1 MKKNGILTLLF
12 ALIPGAGE
20 MYQGYMKRGLSLIT
34 MFCLPAALGAM
45 TQIEVLYIGLPI
57 VYMYSFFDT
66 FNLRAQI
73 GMGTAPEDDYLVHFD
88 PHDKRLAQLLA
99 DSHKLLG
106 WALIAFGAL
115 VGYQNI
121 LMNTLGDLLWRWGK
135 TSPVFRALY
144 LVMDQL
150 PEVVVCVALIV
161 CGIWLVKG
169 SVPFG
174 LCRITMKD
182 FIRTAQ
188 TPPPAD
194 AAEEEVTEYQ
204 PQEHKKVNVQAILNS
219 IGHRDAEADGEPEDT
234 KEDDDGAE
242 QN

>member
-45 TQIEVLYIGLPI
+45 TRIEVLYIGLPI

-73 GMGTAPEDDYLVHFD
+73 GMGTAPEDDYLVHMD
-88 PHDKRLAQLLA
+88 LHDKRLVQFLA

-161 CGIWLVKG
+161 CGIWLV
-169 SVPFG
+169 
-174 LCRITMKD
+174 
-182 FIRTAQ
+182 
-188 TPPPAD
+188 
-194 AAEEEVTEYQ
+194 
-204 PQEHKKVNVQAILNS
+204 
-219 IGHRDAEADGEPEDT
+219 
-234 KEDDDGAE
+234 
-242 QN
+242 

>member
-45 TQIEVLYIGLPI
+45 TRIEVLYIGLPI

-73 GMGTAPEDDYLVHFD
+73 GMGTAPEDDYLVHMD
-88 PHDKRLAQLLA
+88 LHDKRLAQFLA

-135 TSPVFRALY
+135 ESPIFRALY

-150 PEVVVCVALIV
+150 PEVLVCVVLIV

-169 SVPFG
+169 P
-174 LCRITMKD
+174 
-182 FIRTAQ
+182 RTAKKSAPK
-188 TPPPAD
+188 TES
-194 AAEEEVTEYQ
+194 AEEDFTEYQ
-204 PQEHKKVNVQAILNS
+204 PAPKKVNVQAILNS
-219 IGHRDAEADGEPEDT
+219 INRRSA
-234 KEDDDGAE
+234 EDDEAAAGEMETGDTTEGNDGIE
-242 QN
+242 

>member
-45 TQIEVLYIGLPI
+45 TQIQVLYIGLPI

-135 TSPVFRALY
+135 ENPIFRALY

-150 PEVVVCVALIV
+150 PEVLVCVVLIV

-169 SVPFG
+169 P
-174 LCRITMKD
+174 
-182 FIRTAQ
+182 RTAKKSAPK
-188 TPPPAD
+188 TES
-194 AAEEEVTEYQ
+194 AEEDFTEYQ
-204 PQEHKKVNVQAILNS
+204 PAPKKVNVQAILNS
-219 IGHRDAEADGEPEDT
+219 INRRSAEDDEAAAGEMETGDT
-234 KEDDDGAE
+234 TEDDDGIE
-242 QN
+242 

>member
-12 ALIPGAGE
+12 AFIPGAGQ

-73 GMGTAPEDDYLVHFD
+73 IAENAPADDYLVHINWK
-88 PHDKRLAQLLA
+88 DKRMQDFMM

-135 TSPVFRALY
+135 TSPVFRAFY

-169 SVPFG
+169 PHPAKKPDASKDVPEDA
-174 LCRITMKD
+174 D
-182 FIRTAQ
+182 FCEYHADEAAQ
-188 TPPPAD
+188 PENAPLLSGPVVN
-194 AAEEEVTEYQ
+194 ENEVT
-204 PQEHKKVNVQAILNS
+204 
-219 IGHRDAEADGEPEDT
+219 
-234 KEDDDGAE
+234 DDDFDHE
-242 QN
+242 HDE

>member
-34 MFCLPAALGAM
+34 MFCLSVTLGAM
-45 TQIEVLYIGLPI
+45 TQIEVFYIGLPI

-73 GMGTAPEDDYLVHFD
+73 GMGTATEDDYLVHFD

-135 TSPVFRALY
+135 TSPVFRAFY

-169 SVPFG
+169 P
-174 LCRITMKD
+174 
-182 FIRTAQ
+182 RTAKKPQ
-188 TPPPAD
+188 PAD
-194 AAEEEVTEYQ
+194 AAEEEFTEYQ

-219 IGHRDAEADGEPEDT
+219 IGHLGGEPEDT
-234 KEDDDGAE
+234 KEDDDGTE

>member
-45 TQIEVLYIGLPI
+45 TRIEILYIGLPI

-66 FNLRAQI
+66 
-73 GMGTAPEDDYLVHFD
+73 
-88 PHDKRLAQLLA
+88 HDKRLAQLLA

-150 PEVVVCVALIV
+150 PEVVLCVALIV

-169 SVPFG
+169 P
-174 LCRITMKD
+174 
-182 FIRTAQ
+182 RTAKKPQ
-188 TPPPAD
+188 PAD
-194 AAEEEVTEYQ
+194 AAEEEFTEYQ

-234 KEDDDGAE
+234 KEDDDGTE

>member
-34 MFCLPAALGAM
+34 MFCLSVTLGAM
-45 TQIEVLYIGLPI
+45 TQIEVFYI
-57 VYMYSFFDT
+57 
-66 FNLRAQI
+66 
-73 GMGTAPEDDYLVHFD
+73 GTAPEDDYLVHFD

-135 TSPVFRALY
+135 TSPVFRAFY

-161 CGIWLVKG
+161 CGIWLVNRQEAPARRRG
-169 SVPFG
+169 GGGVHRVP
-174 LCRITMKD
+174 
-182 FIRTAQ
+182 
-188 TPPPAD
+188 
-194 AAEEEVTEYQ
+194 AA
-204 PQEHKKVNVQAILNS
+204 
-219 IGHRDAEADGEPEDT
+219 
-234 KEDDDGAE
+234 GA
-242 QN
+242 

>member
-34 MFCLPAALGAM
+34 MFSLSAALGAM
-45 TQIEVLYIGLPI
+45 TRIEVFYIGLPI

-73 GMGTAPEDDYLVHFD
+73 GMDTAPEDDYLVHMD
-88 PHDKRLAQLLA
+88 LHDKRLAQFLA

-121 LMNTLGDLLWRWGK
+121 LMNTLGDLLWRWGQ

-144 LVMDQL
+144 LVMYL
-150 PEVVVCVALIV
+150 SLIH
-161 CGIWLVKG
+161 I
-169 SVPFG
+169 
-174 LCRITMKD
+174 
-182 FIRTAQ
+182 
-188 TPPPAD
+188 
-194 AAEEEVTEYQ
+194 
-204 PQEHKKVNVQAILNS
+204 
-219 IGHRDAEADGEPEDT
+219 
-234 KEDDDGAE
+234 
-242 QN
+242 

>member
-135 TSPVFRALY
+135 TSPVFRAFY

-161 CGIWLVKG
+161 CGLWLVRGPKG
-169 SVPFG
+169 KKVH
-174 LCRITMKD
+174 RKK
-182 FIRTAQ
+182 
-188 TPPPAD
+188 
-194 AAEEEVTEYQ
+194 AEEPEDEDFREYT
-204 PQEHKKVNVQAILNS
+204 A
-219 IGHRDAEADGEPEDT
+219 AEADAPEAPEETADFAMPKLSALLGDPVTPEDPEEPEQP
-234 KEDDDGAE
+234 ENAEGDDGRTE
-242 QN
+242 